1 MLIEK
6 RLLLVAAERSLQALV
21 RPRRKRHSVR
31 VGSHTPHHHRM
42 AASYTLLLT
51 LVTLKTAHAF
61 GGLPSETFTNITV
74 HLVPRECL
82 LPNKTPSARS

>member
-1 MLIEK
+1 M
-6 RLLLVAAERSLQALV
+6 V
-21 RPRRKRHSVR
+21 RPPACRVRPKRRA
-31 VGSHTPHHHRM
+31 PHHHRM
-42 AASYTLLLT
+42 AFYTLLLT
-51 LVTLKTAHAF
+51 IFTLKTAHAF